1 MLYITEL
8 NWVESGEKLN
18 ETETH
23 TQREA
28 QSAHNVFFSYSS
40 IVFHCH
46 YLLMCVS
53 TYIFVTNFLLLLPL
67 YVCVCVRAFCFVSF
81 HFVIFLF
88 FRSSENRISNND
100 PFVQI
105 HRKLT
110 QLHTFNNTAHTMRR
124 ECIGSHLSD
133 AWMVMRMAQSLSLS
147 IYILPEPSFEWKSG
161 NKHNISN

>member
-1 MLYITEL
+1 MCEYLYIC
-8 NWVESGEKLN
+8 N
-18 ETETH
+18 E
-23 TQREA
+23 
-28 QSAHNVFFSYSS
+28 FS
-40 IVFHCH
+40 V
-46 YLLMCVS
+46 V
-53 TYIFVTNFLLLLPL
+53 VTV
-67 YVCVCVRAFCFVSF
+67 VCVCVRAFCFVSF

-133 AWMVMRMAQSLSLS
+133 AWMVMRMAQSLS
-147 IYILPEPSFEWKSG
+147 IYIYFTWAFVRMKKRQQTQHIQLKSSFELRLFFYIYFGWCCFIFVVF
-161 NKHNISN
+161 NFREDMWNERRRE

>member
-1 MLYITEL
+1 MCEYLYIC
-8 NWVESGEKLN
+8 N
-18 ETETH
+18 E
-23 TQREA
+23 
-28 QSAHNVFFSYSS
+28 FS
-40 IVFHCH
+40 V
-46 YLLMCVS
+46 V
-53 TYIFVTNFLLLLPL
+53 VTV
-67 YVCVCVRAFCFVSF
+67 VCVCVRAFCFVSF

-133 AWMVMRMAQSLSLS
+133 A
-147 IYILPEPSFEWKSG
+147 
-161 NKHNISN
+161 